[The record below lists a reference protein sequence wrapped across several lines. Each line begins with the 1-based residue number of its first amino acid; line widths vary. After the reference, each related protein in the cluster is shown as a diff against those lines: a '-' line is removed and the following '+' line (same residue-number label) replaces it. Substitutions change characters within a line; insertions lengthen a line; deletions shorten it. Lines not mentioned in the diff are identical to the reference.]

1 MRRVV
6 LAMAVSVDGFVA
18 TEDGAI
24 DWIFPHLDG
33 EVERWI
39 IDYVSRTDVQ
49 LIGRVNFLEQE
60 RYWPDA
66 PDAQAPLLNRAEKVV
81 FSSTLTEVGWANSRI
96 ARHDVRTEV
105 DRLRTL
111 PGRDILVPGGARF
124 ARHVAEQGLVD
135 LYRLMVYPV
144 ALGAGIPLFASHVPL
159 RLVDSH
165 TFANGVVSLTYRPGD

>member
-18 TEDGAI
+18 AEDGAL
-24 DWIFPHLDG
+24 DWMFPFLDE

-39 IDYVSRTDVQ
+39 IDYVSTTDVH
-49 LIGRVNFLEQE
+49 LIGRVNYQEQE
-60 RYWPDA
+60 RYWPTA
-66 PDAQAPLLNRAEKVV
+66 PDAQAPLLNRVEKVV
-81 FSSTLTEVGWANSRI
+81 FSSTLTEAGWANSRI
-96 ARHDVRTEV
+96 AEHDVRTEIE
-105 DRLRTL
+105 RLKAL

-144 ALGAGIPLFASHVPL
+144 ALGSGIPLFTSRVPL
-159 RLVDSH
+159 RLVSARS
-165 TFANGVVSLTYRPGD
+165 FASGAVSLMYEPGG